1 MLMSSWAM
9 SGAAGQ
15 VRTIDG
21 NLERLL
27 SELVATGVWTGPDAD
42 RFAQDWYDQVH
53 TPLVNAANKMDAI
66 SFETLD

>member
-9 SGAAGQ
+9 SGAATQ

-27 SELVATGVWTGPDAD
+27 SELVANGVWSGPDAE

-53 TPLVNAANKMDAI
+53 TPLVNAAGKMDSV
-66 SFETLD
+66 SFETLE

>member
-1 MLMSSWAM
+1 MLMSNWAM

-15 VRTIDG
+15 VRSIDG
-21 NLERLL
+21 SLQTLL
-27 SELVATGVWTGPDAD
+27 ADLVSAGVWSGADAD

-66 SFETLD
+66 SFEPLE